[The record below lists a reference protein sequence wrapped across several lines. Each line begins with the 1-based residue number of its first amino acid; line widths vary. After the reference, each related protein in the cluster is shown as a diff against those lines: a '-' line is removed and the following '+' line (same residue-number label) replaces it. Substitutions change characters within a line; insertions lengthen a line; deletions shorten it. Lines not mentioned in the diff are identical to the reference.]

1 MPAPIAT
8 ITNLSATGDA
18 VTGPGAPTI
27 LVNGLPVACVGDLVA
42 GPACVSGAI
51 TMSPVMNILINGRPL
66 ANMGSVITGVSPLG
80 VPVSTAV
87 SLCPATTIIV

>member
-1 MPAPIAT
+1 MTPIAT

-27 LVNGLPVACVGDLVA
+27 LVNAMPVVCLGDMVT
-42 GPACVSGAI
+42 GPMCVSGAI
-51 TMSPVMNILINGRPL
+51 TMSPALTTLVNGRPV
-66 ANMGSVITGVSPLG
+66 ANMGSMIAGVSPLG

-87 SLCPATTIIV
+87 AVDPNATILV